1 MTPKNLL
8 RYPDCK
14 SPLAEF
20 DEVPDD
26 HGIVGVRFKRLI
38 MDEAARDRCVRLPAL
53 LPTPRLRFARPKTR
67 QLREDSVPKALGGHV
82 LGTVQRMFQAHGCRR
97 CHAHCDSVAD
107 WQQSRRQAAGAG
119 AGVPTHLWR
128 AG

>member
-1 MTPKNLL
+1 MSPKNLL

-38 MDEAARDRCVRLPAL
+38 MDEAARDRCVRLPPSS
-53 LPTPRLRFARPKTR
+53 LPPACRFARPKKIR
-67 QLREDSVPKALGGHV
+67 SPVDMCSE
-82 LGTVQRMFQAHGCRR
+82 
-97 CHAHCDSVAD
+97 
-107 WQQSRRQAAGAG
+107 QSSRGSR
-119 AGVPTHLWR
+119 
-128 AG
+128 

>member
-26 HGIVGVRFKRLI
+26 KGIVGVRFKRLI
-38 MDEAARDRCVRLPAL
+38 MDEAARDRC
-53 LPTPRLRFARPKTR
+53 PT
-67 QLREDSVPKALGGHV
+67 
-82 LGTVQRMFQAHGCRR
+82 AH
-97 CHAHCDSVAD
+97 
-107 WQQSRRQAAGAG
+107 
-119 AGVPTHLWR
+119 WR
-128 AG
+128 AKSAEFMSCSGMVPRRSHQ

>member
-26 HGIVGVRFKRLI
+26 KGIVGVRFKRLI
-38 MDEAARDRCVRLPAL
+38 MDEAARDRC
-53 LPTPRLRFARPKTR
+53 PTAR
-67 QLREDSVPKALGGHV
+67 
-82 LGTVQRMFQAHGCRR
+82 
-97 CHAHCDSVAD
+97 
-107 WQQSRRQAAGAG
+107 
-119 AGVPTHLWR
+119 
-128 AG
+128 